1 MKCKKCNDTGIWE
14 TGNND
19 LPCDC
24 PMGDSALFN
33 MCGVTG
39 PVTGKEMRKHF
50 LNGCPDPIKTG
61 KKKIRADVKPKA
73 PGNAGQWLCV
83 TCGEPF
89 ANNLEAHFHSG
100 KHPKHKFAW
109 RNFETGDIEEP

>member
-1 MKCKKCNDTGIWE
+1 MADLIPAKAGDAITLKARKKLGS
-14 TGNND
+14 
-19 LPCDC
+19 L
-24 PMGDSALFN
+24 
-33 MCGVTG
+33 
-39 PVTGKEMRKHF
+39 MRVDAKYVQA
-50 LNGCPDPIKTG
+50 I
-61 KKKIRADVKPKA
+61 VKPKA